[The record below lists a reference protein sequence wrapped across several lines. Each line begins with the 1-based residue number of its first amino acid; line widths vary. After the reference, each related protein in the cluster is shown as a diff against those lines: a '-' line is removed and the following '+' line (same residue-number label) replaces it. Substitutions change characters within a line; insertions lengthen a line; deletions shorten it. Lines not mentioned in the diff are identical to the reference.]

1 MSFSLKELK
10 YFVSVADHSSI
21 TEAASV
27 LHVSQPSVSLS
38 VAELERQL
46 GVQLFVRQHARGV
59 ALTQAGADVL
69 REARKL
75 LAQASD
81 LESVALLL
89 GNELRGRLK
98 IGCLPYLVPRYL
110 PAILAGFTQRYPD
123 IEVDFIERDQSQLVQ
138 SLMSGEI
145 EVALSYNI
153 DLPNTLDAD
162 ILYDLPPYVIVAHDH
177 RLASRKHIGLNCL
190 ANDPVVLLDL
200 PISREYYNTIFNI
213 LNIVPNVKYRTTSV
227 EAVRSFVA
235 NRLGYSI
242 LNHRSETTMTY
253 DGSKLVALEITDNL
267 PSARIAVIMP
277 SKMKMRRVAEAFMD
291 FAKKHFCDMKT

>member
-38 VAELERQL
+38 VAELEKQL

-145 EVALSYNI
+145 EVALSYN
-153 DLPNTLDAD
+153 
-162 ILYDLPPYVIVAHDH
+162 IVAHDH